1 MDSKSDGNLFLGSS
15 PSVTKDRWIAHAKNK
30 LSRGY
35 VLIVGNG
42 RRNANFFKPGKGYE
56 MCAFAVAQQMV
67 REGILEEAG
76 QHALGTRYVLSSD
89 ADAKIPPPPPRYDDD
104 DEEDTD
110 DGEVDD
116 SLLKMF
122 ANDVEDVEEVEDV
135 EDFEEEE
142 HEDDD
147 EHDA

>member
-1 MDSKSDGNLFLGSS
+1 
-15 PSVTKDRWIAHAKNK
+15 
-30 LSRGY
+30 
-35 VLIVGNG
+35 
-42 RRNANFFKPGKGYE
+42 
-56 MCAFAVAQQMV
+56 MV

-76 QHALGTRYVLSSD
+76 QHALGTRYVLASD

-104 DEEDTD
+104 DEEDMD

-122 ANDVEDVEEVEDV
+122 ANDVEEVEEVEEVEDV

-142 HEDDD
+142 HEDD